1 MVGFSGPTRPYLY
14 PYPIIITLP
23 YPYVKLPYPGGP
35 YPTPGDPT
43 SGRTYI
49 GFPPGGP
56 LPAPPKGRFQKFIT
70 RVYPTV
76 SVNLRVRTT
85 CRVLD

>member
-1 MVGFSGPTRPYLY
+1 MVGFSGSTRPYLY

-43 SGRTYI
+43 SGRTYV
-49 GFPPGGP
+49 GSPRGGP
-56 LPAPPKGRFQKFIT
+56 YPPRRRVGSKILLP
-70 RVYPTV
+70 V
-76 SVNLRVRTT
+76 STLRSA
-85 CRVLD
+85 